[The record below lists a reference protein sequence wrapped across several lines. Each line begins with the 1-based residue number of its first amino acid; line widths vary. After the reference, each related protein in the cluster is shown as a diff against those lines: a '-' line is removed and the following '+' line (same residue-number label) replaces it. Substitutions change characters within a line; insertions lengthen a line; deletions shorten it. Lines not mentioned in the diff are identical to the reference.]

1 MADKN
6 DPSRAIGMGFSFSK
20 CYDGAMLVDGRQIAG
35 EIVEA
40 LAQERKGLKPVIK
53 LGVLMG
59 QKDAAAHSF
68 VRIKERVAEKL
79 GVVLV
84 REELLPEAGT
94 QTAQRALA
102 RLCENADGVIVQ
114 LPLPERVEIG
124 ALLAELPANKDVD
137 GIAQQAGSFV
147 RSPVAEA
154 VSEVLS
160 RSGVAAAG
168 KKAVV
173 VGAGRLV
180 GLPVA
185 ELLRELGA
193 KVSIITETRGSL
205 EELKDADIA
214 VLGAGK
220 PHVVK
225 PQMLKEGV
233 VLLDAGTSD
242 ALGEGSGALAG
253 DADPECAKVASVF
266 TPVPGGIGPI
276 AVAMIFKN
284 LFLLVRQT
292 NS

>member
-1 MADKN
+1 M
-6 DPSRAIGMGFSFSK
+6 I
-20 CYDGAMLVDGRQIAG
+20 VDGKQIAG
-35 EIVEA
+35 EIIEA
-40 LAQERKGLKPVIK
+40 LAQERKALKPVIK

-59 QKDAAAHSF
+59 ERDAAAHSF

-114 LPLPERVEIG
+114 LPLPKRVEID
-124 ALLAELPANKDVD
+124 ALLADLPAHRDVD
-137 GIAQQAGSFV
+137 GIVQIAGGIV

-154 VSEVLS
+154 VSEVLA
-160 RSGVAAAG
+160 RTGVSALG

-193 KVSIITETRGSL
+193 KVSIVTETQSSL
-205 EELKDADIA
+205 EELLHADIA

-220 PHVVK
+220 PHFIK
-225 PQMLKEGV
+225 PPMLKEGV
-233 VLLDAGTSD
+233 VLIDAGTSD
-242 ALGEGSGALAG
+242 AGGAGGALAG

-276 AVAMIFKN
+276 AVSMIFKN